1 MSLSCQ
7 QERLRISNVMEKDK
21 KKTLTISSG
30 LKKKIDTAT
39 INTGGKK
46 SFSVKKKEPFKS
58 NKSLSRS
65 NTSFNQFKNSDLKKK
80 NFARKFIEQQATKA
94 FIKKDEKPS
103 GKSKL
108 KLKNPVDKRDFKLT
122 VSRALNVE
130 EIEIKQR
137 SLASVKRAR
146 LKEKKNDGASEEKKE
161 FKKILRNVKI
171 PEQITI
177 QELSNRMAEK
187 SSDIIKFLFNMKVIA
202 TINHN
207 IDKDTAEYIVK
218 EFGHTPI
225 LEDEPSLDLSKVKE
239 NLKGEIK
246 IRPPV
251 VTIMGHV
258 DHGKTS
264 LLDSLRQSN
273 LVSGEHGG
281 ITQHIGAYQ
290 VTTDDKKIITFIDT
304 PGHAAFTEMRARGSK
319 ITDIVVLVVAADDG
333 IKPQTVEAIKH
344 AKAAKV
350 PIIVAIN
357 KCDLPEKNI
366 SKIKNEMMQYELIAE
381 DLSGDTLFVEV
392 SALKKINLDKLKESI
407 LLQSEILDLKASF
420 SDKAKGVVIES
431 KIDKGKGP
439 VSTILISNG
448 KLKKGDYFIC
458 GDTWGKIR
466 AMINYEGK
474 NVDEALPS
482 MPVEILGMNS
492 SVFAGA
498 EFLVTDT
505 EEEAKEISEYKKNN
519 SATKKTL
526 AKDKTTLFDNEK
538 NKKDELNI
546 IIKSDVQGSNEALKM
561 AINKIEHK
569 EVTANIILSDI
580 GMINETD
587 VSLAK
592 ASNAILIG
600 FNVKPN
606 REAKKLAEEQ
616 KINIRYFNIIYEAIE
631 HVEKSLSGL
640 LAPDIKE
647 TVLGSAEIQKIFKV
661 SNAGKIAG
669 SKVING
675 EIKSKS
681 KARVIRDGVVVYNG
695 EIQSLYREKNQVKEV
710 SSGLECGISIKD
722 FIDFKEKDVI
732 ESYQAEKIQRS
743 I

>member
-1 MSLSCQ
+1 M
-7 QERLRISNVMEKDK
+7 
-21 KKTLTISSG
+21 TI
-30 LKKKIDTAT
+30 
-39 INTGGKK
+39 
-46 SFSVKKKEPFKS
+46 
-58 NKSLSRS
+58 
-65 NTSFNQFKNSDLKKK
+65 
-80 NFARKFIEQQATKA
+80 
-94 FIKKDEKPS
+94 
-103 GKSKL
+103 
-108 KLKNPVDKRDFKLT
+108 
-122 VSRALNVE
+122 SRALNVE

-146 LKEKKNDGASEEKKE
+146 LKEKKIKPEGEEKKE
-161 FKKILRNVKI
+161 FKKVIRDVKI

-218 EFGHTPI
+218 EFGHKPV
-225 LEDEPSLDLSKVKE
+225 LEDEPSIKIGKVKE
-239 NLKGEIK
+239 KLEGEVK

-264 LLDSLRQSN
+264 LLDALRNSN
-273 LVSGEHGG
+273 VVSGEYGG

-290 VTTDDKKIITFIDT
+290 VTTEDKKIITFIDT

-333 IKPQTVEAIKH
+333 IKPQTIEAIKH

-392 SALKKINLDKLKESI
+392 SALKKINLDKLKENI

-420 SDKAKGVVIES
+420 SGQARGIVIES

-439 VSTILISNG
+439 VSTILISSG
-448 KLKKGDYFIC
+448 KLNKGDYFVC

-474 NVDEALPS
+474 NIDEAFPS

-492 SVFAGA
+492 SAFAGA
-498 EFLVTDT
+498 EFLVTKN
-505 EEEAKEISEYKKNN
+505 EEAAKEMAEYKKDYSNKN
-519 SATKKTL
+519 KL
-526 AKDKTTLFDNEK
+526 IAKDKTTLFENVKE
-538 NKKDELNI
+538 KDELNI
-546 IIKSDVQGSNEALKM
+546 IIKSDVQGSSEALKM
-561 AINKIEHK
+561 AINKIKHD
-569 EVTANIILSDI
+569 EVEAKIILSDI

-616 KINIRYFNIIYEAIE
+616 KINIKYFNIIYEAIE
-631 HVEKSLSGL
+631 YIEKSLSGL
-640 LAPDIKE
+640 LEPDVKE
-647 TVLGSAEIQKIFKV
+647 TVLGSAEIQKIFRV
-661 SNAGKIAG
+661 SKAGKIAG

-681 KARVIRDGVVVYNG
+681 KARIIRDGVVVYTG
-695 EIQSLYREKNQVKEV
+695 EIQSIFREKNQVKEV
-710 SSGLECGISIKD
+710 GTGLECGISIKD

-732 ESYQAEKIQRS
+732 ESYQSEEIQRS

>member
-1 MSLSCQ
+1 MDK
-7 QERLRISNVMEKDK
+7 NK
-21 KKTLTISSG
+21 KKTLTISSN
-30 LKKKIDTAT
+30 LKKKIDTST
-39 INTGGKK
+39 ISRDGKK
-46 SFSVKKKEPFKS
+46 TYSIEKKKPFRESKNF
-58 NKSLSRS
+58 NKSTTTNNLNKNDFSKKRS
-65 NTSFNQFKNSDLKKK
+65 FV
-80 NFARKFIEQQATKA
+80 RKFVEQQATKD
-94 FIKKDEKPS
+94 FINKDSKKPS

-108 KLKNPVDKRDFKLT
+108 KLKSPVDKRDFKLT

-146 LKEKKNDGASEEKKE
+146 LKDKKNKPETEEKKE
-161 FKKILRNVKI
+161 FKKVIREVNI
-171 PEQITI
+171 PEQISI

-187 SSDIIKFLFNMKVIA
+187 SSDIIKFLLNMKVVA

-218 EFGHTPI
+218 EFGHNPI
-225 LEDEPSLDLSKVKE
+225 LEESLSIKSESVTEKLIGEVKS
-239 NLKGEIK
+239 
-246 IRPPV
+246 RPPI

-264 LLDSLRQSN
+264 LLDSLRN
-273 LVSGEHGG
+273 TNVVSGEYGG

-290 VTTDDKKIITFIDT
+290 VSSKNDKLITFIDT

-333 IKPQTVEAIKH
+333 IKPQTIEAIKH

-366 SKIKNEMMQYELIAE
+366 GKIKNEMMQYELIAE

-392 SALKKINLDKLKESI
+392 SALKKMNLDKLKESI
-407 LLQSEILDLKASF
+407 LLQSEMLDLKASF
-420 SDKAKGVVIES
+420 SDQAKGVVIES

-439 VSTILISNG
+439 VSTVLIKNG

-458 GDTWGKIR
+458 GNTWGKIR
-466 AMINYEGK
+466 AMINFEGK

-482 MPVEILGMNS
+482 TPVEILGMNDTA
-492 SVFAGA
+492 FAGA
-498 EFLVTDT
+498 ELAVT
-505 EEEAKEISEYKKNN
+505 ENENEAKKIAEQKTNYSNKNN
-519 SATKKTL
+519 FPSN
-526 AKDKTTLFDNEK
+526 DKTTLFDKVK
-538 NKKDELNI
+538 NKDELNI
-546 IIKSDVQGSNEALKM
+546 ILKSDVQGSSEALKM
-561 AINKIEHK
+561 AINKIEHN
-569 EVTANIILSDI
+569 EVEAKIILSDI

-592 ASNAILIG
+592 ASDAILIG

-616 KINIRYFNIIYEAIE
+616 KIKIMYFNIIYEALDY
-631 HVEKSLSGL
+631 VEKSLSGL
-640 LAPDIKE
+640 LAPDLKE

-669 SKVING
+669 SKVISG
-675 EIKSKS
+675 EIKNKS
-681 KARVIRDGVVVYNG
+681 KARIIRDGVVVYSG
-695 EIQSLYREKNQVKEV
+695 EISSIFREKNQVKEV
-710 SSGLECGISIKD
+710 GTGLECGIGIKD
-722 FIDFKEKDVI
+722 FIDFKEKDLI
-732 ESYQAEKIQRS
+732 ESFISEEIKRS

>member
-1 MSLSCQ
+1 MDK
-7 QERLRISNVMEKDK
+7 NK
-21 KKTLTISSG
+21 KKTLTISSN
-30 LKKKIDTAT
+30 LTKKIDTSSIAT
-39 INTGGKK
+39 SGKK
-46 SFSVKKKEPFKS
+46 SFSVDKKKSFRSGKQFKKS
-58 NKSLSRS
+58 GVLPSISLSQE
-65 NTSFNQFKNSDLKKK
+65 TKKK
-80 NFARKFIEQQATKA
+80 NFARKFVEQQATKD
-94 FIKKDEKPS
+94 FIKKDNKPA

-108 KLKNPVDKRDFKLT
+108 KLKGPIDKRDFKLT

-146 LKEKKNDGASEEKKE
+146 LKEKKKPDGEEKKE
-161 FKKILRNVKI
+161 FKKIFREVKI
-171 PEQITI
+171 PEQISI

-187 SSDIIKFLFNMKVIA
+187 SSEIIKFLFNMKVVA

-218 EFGHTPI
+218 EFGHKPI
-225 LEDEPSLDLSKVKE
+225 LEEQLSINSIKSEKKFTGEVK
-239 NLKGEIK
+239 N
-246 IRPPV
+246 RPPV

-264 LLDSLRQSN
+264 LLDALRDTN
-273 LVSGEHGG
+273 VVSAEHGG

-290 VTTDDKKIITFIDT
+290 VNTNNNKAITFIDT

-366 SKIKNEMMQYELIAE
+366 SKIKNEMMQHELIAE

-392 SALKKINLDKLKESI
+392 SALKKMNLDKLKDSI
-407 LLQSEILDLKASF
+407 LLQSEILDLKASY

-448 KLKKGDYFIC
+448 KLKRGDYFIC

-466 AMINYEGK
+466 AMINHEGK
-474 NVDEALPS
+474 MVNEALPS

-492 SVFAGA
+492 SAFAGA
-498 EFLVTDT
+498 EFVVTKD
-505 EEEAKEISEYKKNN
+505 ESEAKELSEFKKNN
-519 SATKKTL
+519 LAQNKIM
-526 AKDKTTLFDNEK
+526 AKDKATLFENSND
-538 NKKDELNI
+538 KKDELNI
-546 IIKSDVQGSNEALKM
+546 IIKSDVQGSSEALKM

-569 EVTANIILSDI
+569 EVEAKIILSDI

-606 REAKKLAEEQ
+606 KEAKKLAEEQ
-616 KINIRYFNIIYEAIE
+616 KIDIKYFNIIYEAIDY
-631 HVEKSLSGL
+631 VEKSLSGL
-640 LAPDIKE
+640 LEPDIKE

-661 SNAGKIAG
+661 SSAGKIAG
-669 SKVING
+669 SKVISG

-681 KARVIRDGVVVYNG
+681 KARIIRDGVVVYNG
-695 EIQSLYREKNQVKEV
+695 EILSIFREKNQVKEV
-710 SSGLECGISIKD
+710 GTGLECGISIKD

-732 ESYQAEKIQRS
+732 ESYLSEEIQRS

>member
-1 MSLSCQ
+1 
-7 QERLRISNVMEKDK
+7 
-21 KKTLTISSG
+21 
-30 LKKKIDTAT
+30 
-39 INTGGKK
+39 
-46 SFSVKKKEPFKS
+46 
-58 NKSLSRS
+58 
-65 NTSFNQFKNSDLKKK
+65 
-80 NFARKFIEQQATKA
+80 
-94 FIKKDEKPS
+94 
-103 GKSKL
+103 
-108 KLKNPVDKRDFKLT
+108 
-122 VSRALNVE
+122 
-130 EIEIKQR
+130 
-137 SLASVKRAR
+137 
-146 LKEKKNDGASEEKKE
+146 
-161 FKKILRNVKI
+161 
-171 PEQITI
+171 
-177 QELSNRMAEK
+177 
-187 SSDIIKFLFNMKVIA
+187 
-202 TINHN
+202 
-207 IDKDTAEYIVK
+207 
-218 EFGHTPI
+218 
-225 LEDEPSLDLSKVKE
+225 
-239 NLKGEIK
+239 
-246 IRPPV
+246 
-251 VTIMGHV
+251 MGHV

-264 LLDSLRQSN
+264 LLDSLRDTN
-273 LVSGEHGG
+273 VVSGEHGG

-290 VTTDDKKIITFIDT
+290 VATEDNKIITFIDT

-420 SDKAKGVVIES
+420 SAQAKGVVIES

-439 VSTILISNG
+439 VSTVLISNG

-458 GDTWGKIR
+458 GDTWGKVR

-492 SVFAGA
+492 SAFAGA
-498 EFLVTDT
+498 EFLVTQD
-505 EEEAKEISEYKKNN
+505 EDEAKKMAEYKKDNFVKN
-519 SATKKTL
+519 KIL
-526 AKDKTTLFDNEK
+526 AKDKTTLFDSVKE
-538 NKKDELNI
+538 KDELNI
-546 IIKSDVQGSNEALKM
+546 IIKSDVQGSSEALKM
-561 AINKIEHK
+561 AINKIKHE
-569 EVTANIILSDI
+569 EVEAKIILSDI

-616 KINIRYFNIIYEAIE
+616 KIDIKYFNIIYEALE

-640 LAPDIKE
+640 LEPDIKE

-661 SNAGKIAG
+661 SKAGKIAG

-675 EIKSKS
+675 EIKAKS
-681 KARVIRDGVVVYNG
+681 KARIIRDGVVVYSG
-695 EIQSLYREKNQVKEV
+695 EIQSIYREKDQVKEV
-710 SSGLECGISIKD
+710 GMGLECGISIKD

-732 ESYQAEKIQRS
+732 ESYQAEEIQRS

>member
-1 MSLSCQ
+1 MD
-7 QERLRISNVMEKDK
+7 KDK
-21 KKTLTISSG
+21 KKTLTISSN
-30 LKKKIDTAT
+30 LKKKIDTSSIST
-39 INTGGKK
+39 SGKK
-46 SFSVKKKEPFKS
+46 SFSVEKKKPFRP
-58 NKSLSRS
+58 NKTFTKTTVAP
-65 NTSFNQFKNSDLKKK
+65 NVNFNADNKKK
-80 NFARKFIEQQATKA
+80 NFVRKFVEQQATKD
-94 FIKKDEKPS
+94 FIKKDNKPA

-108 KLKNPVDKRDFKLT
+108 KLKGPIDKRDFKLT

-146 LKEKKNDGASEEKKE
+146 LKEKKKPDGEEKKE
-161 FKKILRNVKI
+161 FKKIIREVKI

-187 SSDIIKFLFNMKVIA
+187 SSDIIKFLFNMKVVA

-218 EFGHTPI
+218 EFGHKAI
-225 LEDEPSLDLSKVKE
+225 LEEKPSIETSKSKE
-239 NLKGEIK
+239 KIEGEVK

-264 LLDSLRQSN
+264 LLDSLRDSN
-273 LVSGEHGG
+273 VVSGEHGG

-290 VTTDDKKIITFIDT
+290 VKTEDNKLITFIDT

-366 SKIKNEMMQYELIAE
+366 SKIKNEMMQYELISE

-407 LLQSEILDLKASF
+407 LLQSEILDLKASY
-420 SDKAKGVVIES
+420 SDKARGVVIES

-448 KLKKGDYFIC
+448 KLCRGDYFIC

-474 NVDEALPS
+474 MVNEALPS
-482 MPVEILGMNS
+482 MPVEILGMNNS
-492 SVFAGA
+492 AYAGA
-498 EFLVTDT
+498 EFMVTKD
-505 EEEAKEISEYKKNN
+505 ENEAKKLTDFKKNN
-519 SATKKTL
+519 SLKNNAL
-526 AKDKTTLFDNEK
+526 AKDKTTLFENTKE
-538 NKKDELNI
+538 KDELNI
-546 IIKSDVQGSNEALKM
+546 IIKSDVQGSSEALKM
-561 AINKIEHK
+561 AITKIEHK
-569 EVTANIILSDI
+569 EVEAKIILSDI

-616 KINIRYFNIIYEAIE
+616 KVDIKYFNIIYEAID

-640 LAPDIKE
+640 LEPDIKE

-669 SKVING
+669 SKVISG

-681 KARVIRDGVVVYNG
+681 KARIIRDGVVVHSG
-695 EIQSLYREKNQVKEV
+695 EILSIYREKNQVKEV
-710 SSGLECGISIKD
+710 GTGLECGISIKD

-732 ESYQAEKIQRS
+732 ESYLAEEIQRS

>member
-1 MSLSCQ
+1 MDK
-7 QERLRISNVMEKDK
+7 EK
-21 KKTLTISSG
+21 KKTLTISTN
-30 LKKKIDTAT
+30 LKKKIDTSAISTGTKKSYLVEKKKPFRPNKT
-39 INTGGKK
+39 IN
-46 SFSVKKKEPFKS
+46 
-58 NKSLSRS
+58 R
-65 NTSFNQFKNSDLKKK
+65 NTSATKTNFGQDIKKK
-80 NFARKFIEQQATKA
+80 NFGRKFVEQQATKD
-94 FIKKDEKPS
+94 FIKKDNKPA

-108 KLKNPVDKRDFKLT
+108 KLKGPVDKRDFKLT

-146 LKEKKNDGASEEKKE
+146 LKEKKSKPDSEEKKE
-161 FKKILRNVKI
+161 FKKVFRDVKI

-187 SSDIIKFLFNMKVIA
+187 SSDIIKFLFNMKVVA

-218 EFGHTPI
+218 EFGHNPI
-225 LEDEPSLDLSKVKE
+225 IEEEPS
-239 NLKGEIK
+239 IK
-246 IRPPV
+246 TNKKKAVLGGDVRTRPPV

-264 LLDSLRQSN
+264 LLDALRDTDV
-273 LVSGEHGG
+273 VSSEHGG

-290 VTTDDKKIITFIDT
+290 VKAGNNKLITFIDT

-319 ITDIVVLVVAADDG
+319 ITDIVILVVAANDG
-333 IKPQTVEAIKH
+333 IKPQTIEAIKH

-366 SKIKNEMMQYELIAE
+366 SKIKNEMMQYELVAE

-392 SALKKINLDKLKESI
+392 SALKKENLDKLKEAI
-407 LLQSEILDLKASF
+407 LLQSEILDLKASYT
-420 SDKAKGVVIES
+420 DQAKGVVIES

-439 VSTILISNG
+439 VSTVLISNG
-448 KLKKGDYFIC
+448 KLKKGDHFIC
-458 GDTWGKIR
+458 GNTWGKIR
-466 AMINYEGK
+466 AMIDYEGK
-474 NVDEALPS
+474 MVDEALPS
-482 MPVEILGMNS
+482 TPVEILGMNS
-492 SVFAGA
+492 SANAGV
-498 EFLVTDT
+498 ELNVTKNED
-505 EEEAKEISEYKKNN
+505 EAKEMLEFNKKNSSN
-519 SATKKTL
+519 KKL
-526 AKDKTTLFDNEK
+526 LPKDKTTLFEN
-538 NKKDELNI
+538 NKSKDELNI
-546 IIKSDVQGSNEALKM
+546 ILKSDVQGSSEALKM
-561 AINKIEHK
+561 AIEKIEHK
-569 EVTANIILSDI
+569 EVEAKIILSDV

-592 ASNAILIG
+592 ASNALLIG
-600 FNVKPN
+600 FNIKPN

-616 KINIRYFNIIYEAIE
+616 KIEIKYFNIIYEALDYI
-631 HVEKSLSGL
+631 EKSLSGL
-640 LAPDIKE
+640 LEPDIKE
-647 TVLGSAEIQKIFKV
+647 IILGSAEIQKIFKV

-669 SKVING
+669 SKVITG

-681 KARVIRDGVVVYNG
+681 KARIIRDGVVVFNS
-695 EIQSLYREKNQVKEV
+695 EIVSIFREKNQVKEV
-710 SSGLECGISIKD
+710 GAGLECGISIKD

-732 ESYQAEKIQRS
+732 ESYSSEEIRRS

>member
-1 MSLSCQ
+1 MDK
-7 QERLRISNVMEKDK
+7 NK
-21 KKTLTISSG
+21 KKTLTISSN
-30 LKKKIDTAT
+30 LKKKIDTSSIST
-39 INTGGKK
+39 SGKK
-46 SFSVKKKEPFKS
+46 SFFVDKKKTFKPIKQPNKPFDTK
-58 NKSLSRS
+58 K
-65 NTSFNQFKNSDLKKK
+65 TDQEVKKK
-80 NFARKFIEQQATKA
+80 NFARKFIEQQATKD
-94 FIKKDEKPS
+94 FIKKDNKPA

-108 KLKNPVDKRDFKLT
+108 KLKGPVDKRDFKLT
-122 VSRALNVE
+122 ISRALNVE

-146 LKEKKNDGASEEKKE
+146 LKEKKKPDGEDKKE
-161 FKKILRNVKI
+161 FKKVIREVKI

-187 SSDIIKFLFNMKVIA
+187 SSDIIKFLFNMKVVA

-218 EFGHTPI
+218 EFGHKPI
-225 LEDEPSLDLSKVKE
+225 LEDKPSINSNKSEEKFIGEVKT
-239 NLKGEIK
+239 
-246 IRPPV
+246 RPPV

-264 LLDSLRQSN
+264 LLDSLRDTN
-273 LVSGEHGG
+273 VVSGEHGG

-290 VTTDDKKIITFIDT
+290 VSTSDNKLITFIDT

-392 SALKKINLDKLKESI
+392 SALKKNNLDKLKESI

-448 KLKKGDYFIC
+448 ILKRGDYFIC

-466 AMINYEGK
+466 AMINHEGK
-474 NVDEALPS
+474 MVNEAFPS

-492 SVFAGA
+492 SAFAGA
-498 EFLVTDT
+498 EFMVTKD
-505 EEEAKEISEYKKNN
+505 ESEAKELSEFRKNS
-519 SATKKTL
+519 SAENKIL
-526 AKDKTTLFDNEK
+526 AKDKATLFDKSN

-546 IIKSDVQGSNEALKM
+546 IIKSDVQGSSEALKM
-561 AINKIEHK
+561 SINKIEHK
-569 EVTANIILSDI
+569 EVEAKIILSDI

-606 REAKKLAEEQ
+606 KEAKKLAEEQ
-616 KINIRYFNIIYEAIE
+616 KINIKYFNIIYEAIDF
-631 HVEKSLSGL
+631 VEKSLSGL
-640 LAPDIKE
+640 LEPDIKE

-661 SNAGKIAG
+661 SSAGKIAG
-669 SKVING
+669 SKVISG

-681 KARVIRDGVVVYNG
+681 KARIIRDGTVVYNG
-695 EIQSLYREKNQVKEV
+695 EISSIFREKNQVKEV
-710 SSGLECGISIKD
+710 GTGLECGISVKD

-732 ESYQAEKIQRS
+732 ESYLSEEIQRS

>member
-1 MSLSCQ
+1 MD
-7 QERLRISNVMEKDK
+7 KDK

-30 LKKKIDTAT
+30 LKKKIDTSSIAT
-39 INTGGKK
+39 SGKK
-46 SFSVKKKEPFKS
+46 SFSVEKKKPFRPNKPF
-58 NKSLSRS
+58 NKSSAS
-65 NTSFNQFKNSDLKKK
+65 PNINVNPDFKKK
-80 NFARKFIEQQATKA
+80 NFARKFIEQQATKD
-94 FIKKDEKPS
+94 FIKKDNKPA

-108 KLKNPVDKRDFKLT
+108 KLKGPVDKRDFKLT

-146 LKEKKNDGASEEKKE
+146 LKEKKKPEGQDKKE
-161 FKKILRNVKI
+161 FKKVIKEVKI

-187 SSDIIKFLFNMKVIA
+187 SSDIIKFLFNMKVVA

-218 EFGHTPI
+218 EFGHKPI
-225 LEDEPSLDLSKVKE
+225 LEEEPSIEKIKSKEKFEGEVK
-239 NLKGEIK
+239 N
-246 IRPPV
+246 RPPV

-264 LLDSLRQSN
+264 LLDSLRDSN
-273 LVSGEHGG
+273 VVSGEHGG

-290 VTTDDKKIITFIDT
+290 VKADNNKLITFIDT

-319 ITDIVVLVVAADDG
+319 ITDIVILVVAADDG

-407 LLQSEILDLKASF
+407 LLQSEILDLKASY
-420 SDKAKGVVIES
+420 SDTARGIVIES

-448 KLKKGDYFIC
+448 KLKRGDYFVC

-466 AMINYEGK
+466 AMINYEG
-474 NVDEALPS
+474 NMVNEALPS

-492 SVFAGA
+492 SAYAGA
-498 EFLVTDT
+498 EFMVTKD
-505 EEEAKEISEYKKNN
+505 ENEAKELIEFRKNTTVQN
-519 SATKKTL
+519 KNL
-526 AKDKTTLFDNEK
+526 AKDKTTLFEDVK
-538 NKKDELNI
+538 DKDELNI
-546 IIKSDVQGSNEALKM
+546 IIKSDVQGSSEALKT
-561 AINKIEHK
+561 AITKIEHK
-569 EVTANIILSDI
+569 EVQAKIILSDI

-616 KINIRYFNIIYEAIE
+616 KIEIKYFNIIYEALDHI
-631 HVEKSLSGL
+631 EKSLSGL
-640 LAPDIKE
+640 LEPDIKE
-647 TVLGSAEIQKIFKV
+647 TILGSAEIQKIFKV
-661 SNAGKIAG
+661 STAGKIAG
-669 SKVING
+669 SKVISG

-681 KARVIRDGVVVYNG
+681 KARIIRDGVVVYSG
-695 EIQSLYREKNQVKEV
+695 EILSLFREKNQVKEV
-710 SSGLECGISIKD
+710 GTGLECGISMKD

-732 ESYQAEKIQRS
+732 ESFLSEKIQRS

>member
-1 MSLSCQ
+1 
-7 QERLRISNVMEKDK
+7 MEKDSK
-21 KKTLTISSG
+21 KKTLTISSN
-30 LKKKIDTAT
+30 LKKKIDTSSIGTA
-39 INTGGKK
+39 GKK
-46 SFSVKKKEPFKS
+46 SFSVKKKDTFKG
-58 NKSLSRS
+58 NKTASKNNNNFNLSKG
-65 NTSFNQFKNSDLKKK
+65 NEIKKK
-80 NFARKFIEQQATKA
+80 NFARKFIEQQATKD
-94 FIKKDEKPS
+94 FIKKDGKPT

-108 KLKNPVDKRDFKLT
+108 KLKGPIDKRDFKLT

-146 LKEKKNDGASEEKKE
+146 LKEKKINPNNEEKKE
-161 FKKILRNVKI
+161 FKKVLRNVKI

-218 EFGHTPI
+218 EFGHTPV
-225 LEDEPSLDLSKVKE
+225 LEDEPVLEMGQVKE
-239 NLKGEIK
+239 KLEGDIQ
-246 IRPPV
+246 IRPPI

-264 LLDSLRQSN
+264 LLDALRDTN
-273 LVSGEHGG
+273 VVSGEHGG

-290 VTTDDKKIITFIDT
+290 VTADNNKVITFIDT

-333 IKPQTVEAIKH
+333 IKPQTIEAIKH

-366 SKIKNEMMQYELIAE
+366 SKIKNEMMQYELVAE

-392 SALKKINLDKLKESI
+392 SALKKINLEKLKESI

-420 SDKAKGVVIES
+420 SARARGVVIES

-448 KLKKGDYFIC
+448 NLKKGDYFIC

-474 NVDEALPS
+474 NIDEAFPS

-492 SVFAGA
+492 SAFAGT
-498 EFLVTDT
+498 EFLVTNS
-505 EEEAKEISEYKKNN
+505 EEEAKEMSEYKKNHSSKN
-519 SATKKTL
+519 NPL
-526 AKDKTTLFDNEK
+526 VKDKTTLFDNVKEK
-538 NKKDELNI
+538 EELNI
-546 IIKSDVQGSNEALKM
+546 IIKSDVQGSSEALKM
-561 AINKIEHK
+561 AINKIQHS
-569 EVTANIILSDI
+569 EVEAKIILSDI
-580 GMINETD
+580 GMIDESD
-587 VSLAK
+587 VSWAK

-606 REAKKLAEEQ
+606 REAKKLADEQ
-616 KINIRYFNIIYEAIE
+616 KIDIRYFNIIYEALE

-640 LAPDIKE
+640 LEPDIKE
-647 TVLGSAEIQKIFKV
+647 TLLGSAEVQKIFKV

-669 SKVING
+669 SKVLNG
-675 EIKSKS
+675 EIRSKS
-681 KARVIRDGVVVYNG
+681 KVRIIRDGVVVYSG
-695 EIQSLYREKNQVKEV
+695 EIQSIFREKNQVKEV
-710 SSGLECGISIKD
+710 GAGQECGISLKD
-722 FIDFKEKDVI
+722 YIDFKEKDVI
-732 ESYQAEKIQRS
+732 ESYLAEEIRRS